1 MEEEQ
6 NRNNQQDYNNQTPAD
21 ITYVSKPDPQ
31 ISPIAAGFIGLI
43 GGFFLYQIVGGLI
56 TIIIFGLDVEKAPVN
71 AMRFVTMGGQILF
84 ILLPALLFSKL
95 FYRNVSEIVRLK
107 VPRWEELLLFI
118 LGIIVLTPLLQNYL
132 YIQNYYV
139 ELWASNSSFINS
151 VKELLDSLNKL
162 LEEAYGNL
170 ISANN
175 FYEGVLVVIV
185 VALVPAISEEFMFRG
200 FVQKSFEF
208 KLKPFRAALIT
219 AAFFGI
225 YHFNPY
231 GIIPLILLGL
241 YFGFAAYMSN
251 SIVIPVVLHFLNNFV
266 AVTLYFIL
274 GDEDLIKSA
283 PEGEIDIQSSF
294 ISFLGLLVLFGGVI
308 FLIKRYYSKVKVS

>member
-1 MEEEQ
+1 MQEEQ
-6 NRNNQQDYNNQTPAD
+6 NQGSQHDHSQQMLPD
-21 ITYVSKPDPQ
+21 IKYVSKPDPQ

-43 GGFFLYQIVGGLI
+43 GGFFLYQVVGGLI
-56 TIIIFGLDVEKAPVN
+56 TIIIFGLEVEKAPVN

-84 ILLPALLFSKL
+84 ILLPALLFSKM

-107 VPRWEELLLFI
+107 VPKWEETLLFI

-132 YIQNYYV
+132 YIQNHYV
-139 ELWASNSSFINS
+139 ELLASNSSFINS

-170 ISANN
+170 ISVNN
-175 FYEGVLVVIV
+175 FYEGILVIIV

-251 SIVIPVVLHFLNNFV
+251 SIVIPVVLHFLNNFA

-294 ISFLGLLVLFGGVI
+294 MSFLGLLVLFGGVI

>member
-6 NRNNQQDYNNQTPAD
+6 NQNNQQDYKNQISAD
-21 ITYVSKPDPQ
+21 INYIGKPDPQ

-84 ILLPALLFSKL
+84 ILLPALLFSKM
-95 FYRNVSEIVRLK
+95 FYRNISEIVRLK
-107 VPRWEELLLFI
+107 VPRWEEILLFI

-132 YIQNYYV
+132 YIQNHYI

-170 ISANN
+170 ISVNN
-175 FYEGVLVVIV
+175 FYEGILVVIV
-185 VALVPAISEEFMFRG
+185 VALVPAVSEEFMFRG

-251 SIVIPVVLHFLNNFV
+251 SIVIPVVLHFLNNFA

-283 PEGEIDIQSSF
+283 PEGEIDIQLSF
-294 ISFLGLLVLFGGVI
+294 MSFLGLLVLFSGVI

>member
-1 MEEEQ
+1 MEEER

-84 ILLPALLFSKL
+84 ILLPALLFSKM
-95 FYRNVSEIVRLK
+95 FYRNISEIVRLK
-107 VPRWEELLLFI
+107 VPRWEEILLFI

-132 YIQNYYV
+132 YIQNHYI

-170 ISANN
+170 ISVNN
-175 FYEGVLVVIV
+175 FYEGILVVIV
-185 VALVPAISEEFMFRG
+185 VALVPAVSEEFMFRG

-251 SIVIPVVLHFLNNFV
+251 SIVIPVVLHFLNNFA

-283 PEGEIDIQSSF
+283 PEGEIDIQLSF
-294 ISFLGLLVLFGGVI
+294 MSFLGLLVLFSGVI

>member
-1 MEEEQ
+1 MEEER